1 MRPVLRPIW
10 GVLHPVGGTRG
21 SGMTGFA
28 KFPFGPSL
36 TLRELSL
43 LSPVLF
49 AISGQS
55 LTIFFVIDSD
65 ILFLIAIQSLRNLIF
80 TVFGKREIQHSYY
93 KNRCNRQPLMFSL
106 TQYERVGQWILLRLP
121 HGWLMELCHQ

>member
-1 MRPVLRPIW
+1 M
-10 GVLHPVGGTRG
+10 LHLGEETRG
-21 SGMTGFA
+21 GRETGFA

-49 AISGQS
+49 AISGPS
-55 LTIFFVIDSD
+55 LTIFIVIDSD

-80 TVFGKREIQHSYY
+80 TAYGKREIQHSSY

-106 TQYERVGQWILLRLP
+106 IQYERVGQWILLRLP
-121 HGWLMELCHQ
+121 HG